1 MCTNFLTKSKFLLSK
16 KNSESPFIKIIIV
29 IKNLSNFFSYSRQ
42 CSTLK
47 QVHIGEKQFADFS
60 ISEKSQKR
68 ENVSRKW
75 EEREKK
81 RNKKRKGK
89 VSFVHPR
96 ILRSLSLLFFSLFR
110 RGDHFSSWFFSLFFV
125 DSPSPSPILLD
136 IIMNNR
142 FRWDFN
148 EGEKY
153 GKFAEVFLHEG

>member
-75 EEREKK
+75 EERERK
-81 RNKKRKGK
+81 RETKSGREKFR
-89 VSFVHPR
+89 SY
-96 ILRSLSLLFFSLFR
+96 ILESYALSLSSFSPFFVGVIIFPPDFFLLF
-110 RGDHFSSWFFSLFFV
+110 SSSTPPPLPLYYW
-125 DSPSPSPILLD
+125 I
-136 IIMNNR
+136 
-142 FRWDFN
+142 
-148 EGEKY
+148 
-153 GKFAEVFLHEG
+153 